1 MDKEF
6 DFEAEFQRFENI
18 CKDLNR
24 MSEEIDSDCKALE
37 EAQIEA
43 DKIEQLEKQLKE
55 NQAGLDEKKIKQEIS
70 ERTTKIEELLASI
83 K

>member
-6 DFEAEFQRFENI
+6 DFEVEFQRFENI

-55 NQAGLDEKKIKQEIS
+55 NQAGLDEKIIKQEIS
-70 ERTTKIEELLASI
+70 ERTAKIEELLASI